1 MMSTHARLSP
11 SGAHRWLHCPGSV
24 ALEADTP
31 DTGSH
36 FANEGTAAHELAA
49 MALID
54 KKPASEYIGSEITV
68 DDEVFV
74 VDNDMADFVQ
84 IYINYVTSLG
94 GELMVEQSLPIEPI
108 TGEPDAKGTADA
120 VVILG
125 DELIIIDLKYGR
137 GVKVD
142 ADNNEQLGIYGL
154 AALNE
159 YEFLGDFKRLRM
171 VIVQPR
177 LGHISEWDMPVAHT
191 QGSKDVSAEAFR
203 INIEPLAARALAI
216 MEGADPNGSFNPG
229 EKQCRFCKA
238 KATCAALANNVLE
251 TVADDFVDVNKPVAP
266 QIEKAADRELDNE
279 AIGNLLG
286 SVDLIESWCK
296 AIRAKAESELL
307 SGNEIPGYKLVQ
319 GRRGARRWNSADSVE
334 ETLKAMRLKVE
345 EMYDLKLISP
355 TTAEKLH
362 KAGRIGPRQ
371 WPKLQGL
378 ITQPEGKPSVAPLS
392 DKRKAISIEAT
403 VDDFADETGAL
414 V

>member
-1 MMSTHARLSP
+1 MMSAHARLSP
-11 SGAHRWLHCPGSV
+11 SSAHRWLHCPGSV
-24 ALEADTP
+24 ALEAGIP

-49 MALID
+49 MALND

-68 DDEVFV
+68 DNDVFV
-74 VDNDMADFVQ
+74 VDKDMADFVQ
-84 IYINYVTSLG
+84 IYIDYVTSLG
-94 GELMVEQSLPIEPI
+94 GNLMVEQSLPIESI
-108 TGEPDAKGTADA
+108 TGEPDARGTADA

-125 DELIIIDLKYGR
+125 DELIVIDLKYGR

-159 YEFLGDFKRLRM
+159 YDFLGDFRRLRM

-177 LGHISEWDMPVAHT
+177 LDHISEWDIPVAHT
-191 QGSKDVSAEAFR
+191 QGIGGLSAEAFR

-216 MEGADPNGSFNPG
+216 MQGVDPNGSFNPG

-238 KATCAALANNVLE
+238 RATCVALANHVLQ
-251 TVADDFVDVNKPVAP
+251 TVADDFVDVSEPIGP
-266 QIEKAADRELDNE
+266 QVETATDKYLSNE
-279 AIGNLLG
+279 AIANLLG

-296 AIRAKAESELL
+296 TIRAKAESELL
-307 SGNEIPGYKLVQ
+307 NGNEIPGYKLVR
-319 GRRGARRWNSADSVE
+319 GRRGARRWNSADRVE
-334 ETLKAMRLKVE
+334 ETLRGMRLKIE

-362 KAGRIGPRQ
+362 KTGRIGPRQ
-371 WPKLQGL
+371 WPKLQTF
-378 ITQPEGKPSVAPLS
+378 ITQSEGKPTVVPLS
-392 DKRKAISIEAT
+392 DKRKVISIEAT
-403 VDDFADETGAL
+403 ADDFADETL
-414 V
+414 